1 MTIQL
6 RSAIFIA
13 GVHQAVGTSLTL
25 DDAMEADL
33 VNRGCA
39 VYTSKTSA
47 PGEGLVPAL
56 YTTDNNGKD
65 TLVGSNNQKY
75 LLTPLALSIGTPGAQ
90 GFGVGICPTLP
101 PGFSTLAGT
110 TDHASANYG
119 NYQYSDRSVMVWIP
133 AFYMRIGST
142 SSPRYATY
150 GANAIDILPDS
161 AYTSETIAASHGY
174 YRHRAFVNAGANQP
188 GVFVDKYQCSNN
200 AGTASSI
207 ALGMPLTSAAA
218 TGNSPFSGLTGAPT
232 DAYYGAIVAAKTR
245 GSRFFVTSMYIYDA
259 ISRLA
264 TAHAQAATS
273 TTYCAWHDTAG
284 VTSYPKGNNNSALKD
299 VDDTSVTYT
308 ASGASGTPL
317 LALTGSGTPFAKT
330 THNGQACGVAD
341 INGNVWEIAIGMSS
355 IAATKTITGVG
366 LANPLTLTISS
377 HGYTTGNLGMITS
390 VGGTTQINNKIYKLT
405 VVDAN
410 TISLDGCNGTAFSA
424 FTSGGS
430 CTVGTFYTLKTAA
443 DIAAV
448 TSGTTLATDHWGAT
462 GIAAL
467 FDAVTPEFATTH
479 NSNGFSQKYGNAA
492 SAVFALDTA
501 ANRAL
506 SMLGFPAAGGISAS
520 GSNLFGGDFFYQHIL
535 NQICLRSGGAWDNGA
550 NAGVLACYLGTNR
563 GSSSNSV
570 GFRAAS
576 YL

>member
-1 MTIQL
+1 ML
-6 RSAIFIA
+6 VRFIKRTDVLGRTYA
-13 GVHQAVGTSLTL
+13 ADAE
-25 DDAMEADL
+25 DDIDNDLAQQIEADGNG
-33 VNRGCA
+33 VIVGSGSRI
-39 VYTSKTSA
+39 S
-47 PGEGLVPAL
+47 VPHCS
-56 YTTDNNGKD
+56 TDANGKD
-65 TLVGSNNQKY
+65 VLIDSNNKKY
-75 LLTPLALSIGTPGAQ
+75 LLTPLALSIGIPGQQ
-90 GFGVGICPTLP
+90 GFGVGVCPTLP
-101 PGFSTLAGT
+101 PGYTEMSGT
-110 TDHASANYG
+110 TDPANANFG
-119 NYQYSDRSVMVWIP
+119 NYQYSDGSIMVWIP
-133 AFYMRIGST
+133 AFYIRIGHT
-142 SSPRYATY
+142 SSPRYAAY
-150 GANAIDILPDS
+150 GANALDILPDS
-161 AYTSETIAASHGY
+161 AYTSETIANSHGY
-174 YRHRAFVNAGANQP
+174 YRHRAFVNSGANQP

-207 ALGMPLTSAAA
+207 ARGMPLTSASA

-232 DAYYGAIVAAKTR
+232 DAYHGAIVAAKIR

-259 ISRLA
+259 LARLA
-264 TAHAQAATS
+264 MAHAQAATS
-273 TTYCAWHDTAG
+273 STYCAWYDAAG

-355 IAATKTITGVG
+355 ISAAKTITGVG

-377 HGYTTGNLGMITS
+377 HGYATGNLGMITS

-479 NSNGFSQKYGNAA
+479 GSNGFAQKLGAA
-492 SAVFALDTA
+492 VNAVFAMDTTN
-501 ANRAL
+501 NRAL
-506 SMLGFPAAGGISAS
+506 SMLGMPASGGMSSS
-520 GSNLFGGDFFYQHIL
+520 GSNLFGGDQFYQNVIDSVCMR
-535 NQICLRSGGAWDNGA
+535 IGGNWNASAD
-550 NAGVLACYLGTNR
+550 AGVWSRSLATGR
-563 GSSSNSV
+563 GASGLNA